1 MTVQRPQNLIKP
13 QKHKTGETMKFY
25 KIYTIPTSSY
35 TVSTCNEMETS
46 KISNEILNY
55 IKTYSLKNIALLIT
69 MCLSSLLVSCASESL
84 KAPCPD
90 YGKHCDTTPV
100 NSWDT
105 TTV

>member
-1 MTVQRPQNLIKP
+1 MTALKPLSLIKYP
-13 QKHKTGETMKFY
+13 TNKIGATMKNN

-35 TVSTCNEMETS
+35 SVSACSMQ
-46 KISNEILNY
+46 
-55 IKTYSLKNIALLIT
+55 KTYSLRNIAALIT
-69 MCLSSLLVSCASESL
+69 MCLSTLLVSCASESL

-90 YGKHCDTTPV
+90 YGKHCDQTPV

>member
-1 MTVQRPQNLIKP
+1 
-13 QKHKTGETMKFY
+13 MKQHD
-25 KIYTIPTSSY
+25 IYTIPISSY
-35 TVSTCNEMETS
+35 SVSLCTRP
-46 KISNEILNY
+46 
-55 IKTYSLKNIALLIT
+55 KTNLLKNLGLLIALCFST
-69 MCLSSLLVSCASESL
+69 LLASCASENL